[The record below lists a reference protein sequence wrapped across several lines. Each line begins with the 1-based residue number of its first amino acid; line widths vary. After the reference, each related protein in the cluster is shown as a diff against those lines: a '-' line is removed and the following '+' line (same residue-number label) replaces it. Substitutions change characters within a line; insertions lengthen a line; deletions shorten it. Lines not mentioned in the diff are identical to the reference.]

1 MYILMNFL
9 AFCMRKELIGHKLF
23 LLALKRPSVYANIKN
38 NDNLIT
44 GLNLH
49 TKVKM
54 TQHAHRLQTRFSKE
68 NVFYFSN

>member
-1 MYILMNFL
+1 MNFL
-9 AFCMRKELIGHKLF
+9 AFCMRKELLGHKLP
-23 LLALKRPSVYANIKN
+23 LLALKRLLVYENIKN
-38 NDNLIT
+38 NYNLIT

-54 TQHAHRLQTRFSKE
+54 TQHAHKLQTRYSKE